1 MTVRQE
7 GIRIEVGRSVE
18 LDQVLKVSSLQ
29 ETLTVTGESPVVDT
43 VHAGTSTNFNTQLL
57 ENSPTTRNQ
66 FFDALVYAPA
76 GTASVVNVAMAP
88 ETLPFSVAGPKVT

>member
-1 MTVRQE
+1 MTVKQE

-76 GTASVVNVAMAP
+76 VKSASQSIGASSQFVI
-88 ETLPFSVAGPKVT
+88 FGSQSS